1 MNVRTKPRSHP
12 AIKDRDTFHESLAAE
27 LAGEDTQQAK
37 NELGIINPVAQAPAA
52 QAPAAQAP
60 VAQVPEPQAPA
71 TQTPTAPVSTD
82 NVFDFSS
89 TQPVSVGTQE
99 VELARRVAELEQQ
112 LEVISTERDEAR
124 TQLAGTL
131 ESTKNELAELEEL
144 RKYRQ
149 EAELRK
155 RLSLDNIE
163 FENVSPEVARELNEK
178 VFMPAVTA
186 MHSSFEEK
194 TKALNAQL
202 EQTRKEA
209 EERIKSE
216 TEAQAAQRYARIN
229 SELERA
235 MPGVSSII
243 QSPAF
248 REYLRKPSGEH
259 ATTTLGELVGME
271 YHKGN
276 TAYVISAVN
285 NFMNGRPNINDI
297 ASAPAVTTASA
308 PATSAEQEDMTQYTP
323 ERLREM
329 NLAVQTGKITNAE
342 YREWYGKYKQHK
354 NQ

>member
-1 MNVRTKPRSHP
+1 MSVRTKPRSHP
-12 AIKDRDTFHESLAAE
+12 AIKDRDTFHETLAAE
-27 LAGEDTQQAK
+27 LAGEATQPAK
-37 NELGIINPVAQAPAA
+37 NELGVITPAAGTPATPAAPEAPATQAPAA

-60 VAQVPEPQAPA
+60 A
-71 TQTPTAPVSTD
+71 APVSTG

-89 TQPVSVGTQE
+89 TQPAPAGTQE

-112 LEVISTERDEAR
+112 LAATSTERDDAR

-131 ESTKNELAELEEL
+131 EATKAELAELEEL

-149 EAELRK
+149 EAEIRK
-155 RLSLDNIE
+155 RLSLENIE
-163 FENVSPEVARELNEK
+163 FENVSPEAARELNEK

-186 MHSSFEEK
+186 MQTSFEEK

-202 EQTRKEA
+202 ERTRKET
-209 EERIKSE
+209 EDRIKSE

-235 MPGVSSII
+235 LPGAASII

-248 REYLRKPSGEH
+248 KEYLRKPSGEH

-285 NFMNGRPNINDI
+285 SFMNGRPNINDV

-308 PATSAEQEDMTQYTP
+308 PASSAEQEDMTQYTP